1 MTDLAVVAQDP
12 RFGRGVLAQLEAFW
26 RGAAGLGRRPELLY
40 LRRRS
45 LAGVDLT
52 GSPLD
57 LPGLPGPLSAVD
69 ALHQTIDARRLV
81 PHLRPARSVWV
92 VSTTASYGYPAARSG
107 RPYAC
112 WIGTALADEHEA
124 RCRGLP
130 TARRLALAAN
140 APVLHRLERTV
151 LRGAARVYA
160 TTPVT
165 RDRLAA
171 VADLD
176 PGAIG
181 VLPVPVDSSR
191 FSPLPD
197 DVWLAGLAAPTLVFV
212 GAASDPRKNVGLL
225 LDAFAL
231 LRRRLPMARLRLVG
245 PPPAGDLP
253 AGVEA
258 TGPVASVADH
268 LRDAALLVLPS
279 LQEGFGVVAAEAL
292 ACGVPVLTTPSGGP
306 EQLLRASG
314 GGVVLDGFD
323 PGELAEA
330 TTGLLESADTLAR
343 MRAAGR
349 EHVVREHSPERF
361 QSLLAEAFRA
371 LDGG

>member
-1 MTDLAVVAQDP
+1 VTDLAVVAQDP

-26 RGAAGLGRRPELLY
+26 RGAAGLGRHPNLLY

-45 LAGVDLT
+45 LARVDLS

-57 LPGLPGPLSAVD
+57 LPGLPGALSAVD
-69 ALHQTIDARRLV
+69 ALHQTVDARRLV

-124 RCRGLP
+124 RRRGLP
-130 TARRLALAAN
+130 PARRLALAAN
-140 APVLHRLERTV
+140 APVLRQLERTV

-160 TTPVT
+160 TTPATV
-165 RDRLAA
+165 DRLAA
-171 VADLD
+171 VAGLD
-176 PGAIG
+176 AGAVG
-181 VLPVPVDSSR
+181 VLPIPVDAAR

-225 LDAFAL
+225 LDAFAM
-231 LRRRLPMARLRLVG
+231 LRERVPMARLRLVG
-245 PPPAGDLP
+245 PPPAATLP

-258 TGPVASVADH
+258 TGHVASTPDY
-268 LRDAALLVLPS
+268 LRDAALFVLPS

-306 EQLLRASG
+306 EHLVRASA
-314 GGVVLDGFD
+314 GGVVLEGFD

-330 TTGLLESADTLAR
+330 AAGLLESTDTLAQ

-349 EHVVREHSPERF
+349 NYIVREHSPERF
-361 QSLLAEAFRA
+361 QALLAEAFQD
-371 LDGG
+371 LDGD